1 MQEVESRQ
9 QIMSHVQQGQI
20 DEAVELTDRLAPGLL
35 QQEPQLDFRLRC
47 QKFIELV
54 GPQLYCM
61 ACKLVVLPSYCPVH
75 AAPSCWLCLTVLLA

>member
-54 GPQLYCM
+54 WLHLYAAWAASWC
-61 ACKLVVLPSYCPVH
+61 CCPT
-75 AAPSCWLCLTVLLA
+75 AAQDMQHLAAGCD